1 MLIGNA
7 AKRPNLEAIRKI
19 KRTLH
24 EALKL
29 SEDSTVTVAQLACL
43 EEDCAPLETVI
54 GLLRPGLPQLQ
65 HKVHK
70 ETDAVDAEDLIEVCR
85 AWGYPIEINI
95 LISLFKEN

>member
-29 SEDSTVTVAQLACL
+29 SED
-43 EEDCAPLETVI
+43 
-54 GLLRPGLPQLQ
+54 
-65 HKVHK
+65 
-70 ETDAVDAEDLIEVCR
+70 
-85 AWGYPIEINI
+85 
-95 LISLFKEN
+95 